1 MAPGPEIPCYMPR
14 HHPRPRNIVRS
25 LLRQTHTADVPVSL
39 QDLPAYRAPHEIWM
53 KGKSSDII
61 SSELNVPLN
70 FKYMRWQASLYSTWD
85 CRRSAS
91 SSNSTRILT
100 SPRSSWKM
108 PSMQLLGC
116 YPLAITIFPM
126 TSLAFVATACAATAP
141 EDNVLRKQ
149 GAENNHF
156 CRTQRPSSFGSF
168 SANSVSRIRHG
179 YRWRITGIW
188 NRDNRPETLRHQRNG
203 VVIGRTMERPS
214 AGFVLR
220 ISGFPADMNHV
231 FMAGSAFNTLGI
243 SFSKLTGW
251 PSGVIRVIS

>member
-85 CRRSAS
+85 CRRFAS
-91 SSNSTRILT
+91 SSNATRILT

-126 TSLAFVATACAATAP
+126 TSLAFV
-141 EDNVLRKQ
+141 LRRVQPPRQKTMSCENEEPKTTISAELNAQ
-149 GAENNHF
+149 VRSGAF
-156 CRTQRPSSFGSF
+156 RQTQ
-168 SANSVSRIRHG
+168 SRG
-179 YRWRITGIW
+179 YGTDI
-188 NRDNRPETLRHQRNG
+188 DDE
-203 VVIGRTMERPS
+203 
-214 AGFVLR
+214 
-220 ISGFPADMNHV
+220 
-231 FMAGSAFNTLGI
+231 
-243 SFSKLTGW
+243 
-251 PSGVIRVIS
+251 